1 MVTFMKKLDVT
12 GDICPIPVLKTKKA
26 LEELKEGEELEVV
39 GDYKPALENIKRFA
53 ENNGYKVVTYE
64 ETENG
69 FRIVIRK

>member
-26 LEELKEGEELEVV
+26 LEELKEGEKLEVV

-53 ENNGYKVVTYE
+53 ENNGYTVVTYE